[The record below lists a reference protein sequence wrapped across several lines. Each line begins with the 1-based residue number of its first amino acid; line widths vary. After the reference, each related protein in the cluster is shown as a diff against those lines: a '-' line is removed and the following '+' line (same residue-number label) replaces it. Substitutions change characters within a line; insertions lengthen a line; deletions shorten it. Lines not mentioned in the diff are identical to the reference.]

1 MINFFSKDLFVLI
14 YYIIF
19 LSGCGVLLFNSFK
32 TEDKKKKNKKLII
45 LVVIFITCNILPI
58 YYIINLI
65 PIGHNSI
72 EDAFAFD
79 NGFFKY
85 KIIYKEEIKG
95 KIYLIG
101 KSANSNDNVLRFY
114 CYEKNNN
121 EYRRVN
127 KGEDKSSKMKIIE
140 DNHVVEYIDIEDKTA
155 IFISD
160 ESVKKQIFTESTEVT
175 DKYGTKF
182 NYVVDEKNKP
192 IKYGE
197 SNNYIYFGIVEKTI
211 TDDYYL
217 LIDNKK
223 IPWK

>member
-14 YYIIF
+14 YYLIF
-19 LSGCGVLLFNSFK
+19 LSVCGVLLFNSFK

-101 KSANSNDNVLRFY
+101 KSANSNDKVLRFY

-127 KGEDKSSKMKIIE
+127 KDEDRSSKMKIIE
-140 DNHVVEYIDIEDKTA
+140 DNHIVEYIDTEDKT
-155 IFISD
+155 IMFVSD
-160 ESVKKQIFTESTEVT
+160 ESVLKSIFNEKSKVS

-182 NYVVDEKNKP
+182 KFVTDKNGNP
-192 IKYGE
+192 ITYGE
-197 SNNYIYFGIVEKTI
+197 SNNYIFFGIVNKPI
-211 TDDYYL
+211 DNDYYL
-217 LIDNKK
+217 LINNKK
-223 IPWK
+223 THW

>member
-1 MINFFSKDLFVLI
+1 MYNFFSKDLFVLI
-14 YYIIF
+14 HYLIF
-19 LSGCGVLLFNSFK
+19 LSVCGVLLFNSFK
-32 TEDKKKKNKKLII
+32 TEDKNKKKKKLII
-45 LVVIFITCNILPI
+45 LVVVYITSNILPI

-85 KIIYKEEIKG
+85 NIIFQKEIDN
-95 KIYLIG
+95 KIYIIG

-127 KGEDKSSKMKIIE
+127 KGEDESSKMKIIE
-140 DNHVVEYIDIEDKTA
+140 DNHVVQYIDIEDKTA

-175 DKYGTKF
+175 DKYRTKF
-182 NYVVDEKNKP
+182 SYVVDKSNKP
-192 IKYGE
+192 IMYGE
-197 SNNYIYFGIVEKTI
+197 SNNYIYFGIVEKTVN
-211 TDDYYL
+211 DDYYL
-217 LIDNKK
+217 LIDNNK
-223 IPWK
+223 IPWE

>member
-14 YYIIF
+14 YYLIF
-19 LSGCGVLLFNSFK
+19 LSVCGVLLFNSFK

-65 PIGHNSI
+65 PIAHNSI

-101 KSANSNDNVLRFY
+101 KSVNSNDKALRFY

-121 EYRRVN
+121 EFRLVN
-127 KGEDKSSKMKIIE
+127 KNSDRSSNKKLLENYYIA
-140 DNHVVEYIDIEDKTA
+140 DYIDVKDKTA
-155 IFISD
+155 VFISKEGLNKD
-160 ESVKKQIFTESTEVT
+160 INKNTKIT

-182 NYVVDEKNKP
+182 SYVIDKNNKP
-192 IKYGE
+192 IMYGE
-197 SNNYIYFGIVEKTI
+197 SNNYVYFGLVNKPI
-211 TDDYYL
+211 DNDYYL
-217 LIDNKK
+217 LINNKK
-223 IPWK
+223 IHW

>member
-1 MINFFSKDLFVLI
+1 MYNFFSKDLFVLI
-14 YYIIF
+14 YYLIF
-19 LSGCGVLLFNSFK
+19 LSVCGVLLFKSFK
-32 TEDKKKKNKKLII
+32 TEDKNKKKKKLII
-45 LVVIFITCNILPI
+45 LVVVYITCNILPI

-65 PIGHNSI
+65 PIGHNSL
-72 EDAFAFD
+72 EEAFAFD

-85 KIIYKEEIKG
+85 KIIYKEQINGE
-95 KIYLIG
+95 IYLIG
-101 KSANSNDNVLRFY
+101 RSANPNSDDLRFY
-114 CYEKNNN
+114 CYEKNKN
-121 EYRRVN
+121 EYRLVN
-127 KGEDKSSKMKIIE
+127 KNKDRTSNMKILKNNYIS
-140 DNHVVEYIDIEDKTA
+140 EYINIDNKTA

-175 DKYGTKF
+175 DKYETKF

>member
-14 YYIIF
+14 YYLIF
-19 LSGCGVLLFNSFK
+19 LSVCGVLLFNSFK
-32 TEDKKKKNKKLII
+32 TEDKNKKKKKLII
-45 LVVIFITCNILPI
+45 LVVVYITCNILPI

-85 KIIYKEEIKG
+85 NVIFQKEIDD
-95 KIYLIG
+95 KIYIIG
-101 KSANSNDNVLRFY
+101 ISANSNDNVLRFY

-140 DNHVVEYIDIEDKTA
+140 DNHVVQYIDIEDKTA

-175 DKYGTKF
+175 DKYGTEF
-182 NYVVDEKNKP
+182 NYVVDKKNKP

-197 SNNYIYFGIVEKTI
+197 SNNYIYFGIVEKQVNNN
-211 TDDYYL
+211 YYL

>member
-14 YYIIF
+14 HYLIF
-19 LSGCGVLLFNSFK
+19 LSVCGVLLFNSFK
-32 TEDKKKKNKKLII
+32 TEDKNKKKKKLII
-45 LVVIFITCNILPI
+45 LVVVYITCNILPI

-85 KIIYKEEIKG
+85 NIIFQKEIDD
-95 KIYLIG
+95 KIYIIG

-127 KGEDKSSKMKIIE
+127 KGEDESSKMKIIE

-182 NYVVDEKNKP
+182 NYVVDKKNKP

-197 SNNYIYFGIVEKTI
+197 SNNYIYFGIVEKQVNNN
-211 TDDYYL
+211 YYL

>member
-14 YYIIF
+14 YYLIF
-19 LSGCGVLLFNSFK
+19 LSVCGVLLFKSFK
-32 TEDKKKKNKKLII
+32 TEDKNKKKKKLII
-45 LVVIFITCNILPI
+45 LVVVYITCNILPI

-85 KIIYKEEIKG
+85 NIIFQKEIDD
-95 KIYLIG
+95 KIYIIG

-127 KGEDKSSKMKIIE
+127 KGEDESSKMKIIE
-140 DNHVVEYIDIEDKTA
+140 DNHVVQYIDIEDKTA

-182 NYVVDEKNKP
+182 NYVVDKKNKP

-197 SNNYIYFGIVEKTI
+197 SNNYIYFGIVEKQVNNN
-211 TDDYYL
+211 YYL

-223 IPWK
+223 INW

>member
-1 MINFFSKDLFVLI
+1 MIIFSKDLFVLI
-14 YYIIF
+14 YYLIF
-19 LSGCGVLLFNSFK
+19 LSVCGVLLFNSFK
-32 TEDKKKKNKKLII
+32 TEDKNKKKKKLII
-45 LVVIFITCNILPI
+45 LVVVYITCNILPI

-85 KIIYKEEIKG
+85 NIIFQKEIDD
-95 KIYLIG
+95 KIYIIG

-127 KGEDKSSKMKIIE
+127 KGEDESSKMKIIE
-140 DNHVVEYIDIEDKTA
+140 DNHVVQYIDIEDKTA

-175 DKYGTKF
+175 DKYRTKF
-182 NYVVDEKNKP
+182 NYVVDKKNKP
-192 IKYGE
+192 IMYGE
-197 SNNYIYFGIVEKTI
+197 SNNYIYFGIVEKQVNNN
-211 TDDYYL
+211 YYL